1 MDLMARTNALSILQ
15 GIDEKARLS
24 ELYGYVIENVMKET
38 LSNGLKSQAYTGDPS
53 AGSAEFRRFANAASY
68 DYGTARSSGKGANI
82 TGKPITVN
90 LDIHKEIVEEVAQF
104 DLDSIGAGNVLARQ
118 AGKHID
124 SMANELDIAF
134 FEAAAEA
141 AVPFTPEES
150 QLGNILEEF
159 IQALET
165 VKNEC
170 VTGVKRN
177 MMDIVC
183 SPAFYGK
190 IRNLLDERSAPNV
203 DTAAEQFV
211 TFHGVRFYSS
221 VNMPAGTDAIL
232 MARGAIA
239 QPVVVYPYNEPEK
252 IPLSND
258 YSVALFYHYG
268 VKVLTPDLV
277 FAYAA
282 AQGIEPK

>member
-1 MDLMARTNALSILQ
+1 MARTNALSILQ
-15 GIDEKARLS
+15 GVDEKAQLS
-24 ELYGYVIENVMKET
+24 ELYGYVIENVMKEA

-53 AGSAEFRRFANAASY
+53 AGSVEFRRFANAASK
-68 DYGTARSSGKGANI
+68 DYGTARASGKGANI

-90 LDIHKEIVEEVAQF
+90 LDNHREIVEEVARF
-104 DLDSIGAGNVLARQ
+104 DLDTIGAGNVLARQ
-118 AGKHID
+118 ADKHIG

-134 FEAAAEA
+134 FEAAVA
-141 AVPFTPEES
+141 AANDFTPERS
-150 QLGNILEEF
+150 RLGDILEEF

-165 VKNEC
+165 VKNEF
-170 VTGVKRN
+170 VTGIRRN

-190 IRNLLDERSAPNV
+190 IRSLLDEKSAPNV

-221 VNMPAGTDAIL
+221 VNIPAGTDSIL

-239 QPVVVYPYNEPEK
+239 QPVVTYPYNEPEK

-268 VKVLTPDLV
+268 VKVLTPELV

-282 AQGIEPK
+282 A